1 MLANAVPTSSAV
13 TARRWW
19 LGCIRRNTFAP
30 TAQPTSVPASA
41 ATTCPALRCGLRTAS
56 STARP
61 TTLRARKVT
70 VIVARKT
77 AGGWARPRS
86 HSTSGGPFRLV
97 AVVSTPAAAPATA
110 PLGTPVRPG
119 RRRWTASVASTSTPT
134 TSCMLCRPSSPSTT
148 TPSGRPAAAA
158 ASRPPAS
165 RRCTRPCC
173 PGSARISGPAS
184 RPHSSSNATTW
195 TGSST
200 SSRIGLARSP
210 APNPIAD
217 CMAIPAPTATPTTTS
232 VHTLIQGRPA
242 GLGAASVRELGRALL
257 QERADRLRQR
267 SPMRRHDLLAVL
279 VLDRRPFGGQL
290 ERGPHALLGQP
301 HAPRR
306 QGGDL
311 LGGLKRP
318 VEQRVVIDHGRDE
331 PDALGLLDVHAA
343 AREHERVRARR
354 SDQPGQQPA
363 DRHVAVRHADVHE
376 RHPEDR
382 AARRVADVAPQ
393 RECQAEP
400 GGRAVDRRD
409 DRLRR
414 LAQAHDQAG
423 HVLLVGEAIPRRV
436 AAVVARRVAVA
447 AQVEAGAEPP
457 ARTRQHHG
465 AARAVGRNR
474 GELLVQRPAQLR
486 GHRVQPVRAVEGE
499 EPDLVGRAL
508 AEYDVGGHR
517 LSRAGPGGRARPRPP
532 RECRRRR
539 RRPAGG
545 RRRRLR
551 CRRRRRRSRAA
562 RRRLAPGPRASGP
575 ARTGRRPRRGSYYR
589 GPVPATW
596 MWSASAAPPNG
607 RVSPNRVRVASGTPS
622 TPGVSDASP
631 RVCGSLGKPPT
642 STECEGVR

>member
-1 MLANAVPTSSAV
+1 MLARAVATSSAV

-19 LGCIRRNTFAP
+19 LGCMRRNTVAP

-41 ATTCPALRCGLRTAS
+41 ATTSPALKCGSRAAS

-61 TTLRARKVT
+61 ATLRARKAT
-70 VIVARKT
+70 VIVARNT
-77 AGGWARPRS
+77 AGEWPRPRS
-86 HSTSGGPFRLV
+86 HSTSGGPLRLV

-110 PLGTPVRPG
+110 PLAGPVRAG
-119 RRRWTASVASTSTPT
+119 RRRWAARVASTSTPT

-184 RPHSSSNATTW
+184 RPQRSSNATTW

-279 VLDRRPFGGQL
+279 VLDRRPFGRQL

-318 VEQRVVIDHGRDE
+318 VEQRIVIDHGRDE
-331 PDALGLLDVHAA
+331 PDALGLLDVDAA
-343 AREHERVRARR
+343 AGEHELVRARR
-354 SDQPGQQPA
+354 PDQPRQQPA

-382 AARRVADVAPQ
+382 AARRVADVAAE
-393 RECQAEP
+393 REGEAEP
-400 GGRAVDRRD
+400 RGGAVERGD

-414 LAQAHDQAG
+414 VAQAHDQAR

-457 ARTRQHHG
+457 PGAREHDG
-465 AARAVGRNR
+465 AARAIG
-474 GELLVQRPAQLR
+474 GDGIELLVQRTAELGR
-486 GHRVQPVRAVEGE
+486 HRVQPVGAVERE
-499 EPDLVGRAL
+499 QPDLVGRTL
-508 AEYDVGGHR
+508 ADQDVGGHESVARDQAVELDLGPLAGVGEDDIGQRRAAEEGRVVAVADGDPGPRGAAR
-517 LSRAGPGGRARPRPP
+517 LPDPELLGPLAQAAVPGGGRGTPGPGPGG
-532 RECRRRR
+532 
-539 RRPAGG
+539 G
-545 RRRRLR
+545 
-551 CRRRRRRSRAA
+551 
-562 RRRLAPGPRASGP
+562 
-575 ARTGRRPRRGSYYR
+575 
-589 GPVPATW
+589 
-596 MWSASAAPPNG
+596 
-607 RVSPNRVRVASGTPS
+607 
-622 TPGVSDASP
+622 
-631 RVCGSLGKPPT
+631 
-642 STECEGVR
+642 